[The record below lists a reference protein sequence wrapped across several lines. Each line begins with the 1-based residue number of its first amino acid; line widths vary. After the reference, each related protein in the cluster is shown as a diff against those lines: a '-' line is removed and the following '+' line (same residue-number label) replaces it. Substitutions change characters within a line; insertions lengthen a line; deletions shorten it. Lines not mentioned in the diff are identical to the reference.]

1 MNNIV
6 LLISGQTFKVQQDLS
21 VKTEKLLLI
30 PFSPDGGTN
39 FTTRECPCY
48 GHYADGYW
56 FDFNKIKENSGEH
69 FACWKGQKYKIINY
83 DDVNYNSL
91 DNPVNALDKVYVKL
105 QPESFIRQFYAI
117 VLDYGNDV
125 IRAISWDCL
134 GKIIHIKEK
143 KEDMNEVLRQV
154 FIEHQHCYTKSA
166 DINLLNE
173 NKTNVNFLNLKIKCP
188 RTIESNGYKY
198 FLKFQLENAEFEYKD
213 LLS

>member
-1 MNNIV
+1 M
-6 LLISGQTFKVQQDLS
+6 
-21 VKTEKLLLI
+21 
-30 PFSPDGGTN
+30 
-39 FTTRECPCY
+39 
-48 GHYADGYW
+48 
-56 FDFNKIKENSGEH
+56 
-69 FACWKGQKYKIINY
+69 
-83 DDVNYNSL
+83 
-91 DNPVNALDKVYVKL
+91 YVKL

-143 KEDMNEVLRQV
+143 KEDMNEVLRQA
-154 FIEHQHCYTKSA
+154 FIEQQHCYTKSA